1 MSERQSL
8 EFLQR
13 SVRADHSHPEGVFYF
28 SRTSNVRT
36 TTRMASFAGA
46 IEELASLGFRG
57 EVIQTVM
64 PMKKEDVLGATLGV
78 GKLNWK
84 SSQSRILPGAI
95 VENLTSFG
103 GKFGQKN
110 TQTNASH
117 FLKYGAAGSSG
128 TVVEPYAVQAKFPH
142 PRIQVH
148 YTKGCS
154 LAEAFY
160 QAVHGPFQLL
170 VLGDALCQPFA
181 KPPQVTV
188 STDFSGPLTGELSYR
203 VDLEP
208 SSAPV
213 ESVQIYLDGRLMGQT
228 TDFGNM
234 TLNTAQMADGYHE
247 LRLVAVGR
255 GPVRSQSRQL
265 FDLQVDNHGHSIE
278 LSSDLHEVD
287 EGQRL
292 QLSAESVGAESI
304 SIYCNTRRVGFA
316 EGDQGVFKIDTKKL
330 GRGPVELQAIAM
342 VDGTE
347 VRSQPLPVIISGPI
361 LDRIPETV
369 PPK

>member
-1 MSERQSL
+1 
-8 EFLQR
+8 
-13 SVRADHSHPEGVFYF
+13 
-28 SRTSNVRT
+28 
-36 TTRMASFAGA
+36 
-46 IEELASLGFRG
+46 
-57 EVIQTVM
+57 
-64 PMKKEDVLGATLGV
+64 
-78 GKLNWK
+78 
-84 SSQSRILPGAI
+84 
-95 VENLTSFG
+95 
-103 GKFGQKN
+103 
-110 TQTNASH
+110 
-117 FLKYGAAGSSG
+117 
-128 TVVEPYAVQAKFPH
+128 
-142 PRIQVH
+142 
-148 YTKGCS
+148 
-154 LAEAFY
+154 
-160 QAVHGPFQLL
+160 
-170 VLGDALCQPFA
+170 
-181 KPPQVTV
+181 VTV